1 VRNGFKVFDADA
13 HVIYPP
19 DLWSTYLDAKHRVRV
34 GLKQPIP
41 GFEYYNPVTVDGRWT
56 QHQTVL
62 YGQFQKFID
71 WTADDMIAKYGDCV
85 TTGFRGDKVA
95 EAVAIDGVDV
105 CVIYGP
111 EFDMW
116 MEGIDPEMQAAMAR
130 AYNRWGADMRAS
142 SEGRVVTSGPIPL
155 NDVSRA
161 VDEIQYAYD
170 NLGIRC
176 FWARPDEFNRRT
188 LGDRYYDPIWEIL
201 QDLDCAF
208 ATHEY
213 MGLVGKSFGHD
224 RWSSFVEWHTAVH
237 QFEAMGACLSMIVQG
252 VFERFPRLRA
262 SYMEAGCGWL
272 PSWLHRIDEHLE
284 LAGREFPELT
294 MSATDYFRRNCWI
307 STECEDPFVADVIR
321 WFGDGHILYESDFP
335 HPDSKYPHTVETFLG
350 LRPDLISDDS
360 KRKILWD
367 NALDF
372 YRFPSGSRPEVAAP
386 AGATARA

>member
-142 SEGRVVTSGPIPL
+142 SEGHVVTSGPIPL

-161 VDEIQYAYD
+161 VDEIQYAND

-176 FWARPDEFNRRT
+176 FWARRVQP
-188 LGDRYYDPIWEIL
+188 
-201 QDLDCAF
+201 A
-208 ATHEY
+208 H
-213 MGLVGKSFGHD
+213 VG
-224 RWSSFVEWHTAVH
+224 RP
-237 QFEAMGACLSMIVQG
+237 L
-252 VFERFPRLRA
+252 
-262 SYMEAGCGWL
+262 
-272 PSWLHRIDEHLE
+272 
-284 LAGREFPELT
+284 
-294 MSATDYFRRNCWI
+294 
-307 STECEDPFVADVIR
+307 
-321 WFGDGHILYESDFP
+321 
-335 HPDSKYPHTVETFLG
+335 
-350 LRPDLISDDS
+350 LRPDLGNS
-360 KRKILWD
+360 
-367 NALDF
+367 A
-372 YRFPSGSRPEVAAP
+372 GSRLRVRH
-386 AGATARA
+386 ARVHGPRR